1 MISYPGKVIEDTNT
15 YGKVFRIEFPD
26 FPELSGTQGDT
37 KGELIMMA
45 EDCLGGYIEYL
56 LGQGKDI
63 PESSKING
71 ENIIYI
77 QVPAEAA
84 IPLIFRKARK
94 EKNLTQS
101 EVASKMGVT
110 YRAVQNIERKKR
122 SPSIKTLTKIAKA
135 LGKKLVIELI

>member
-1 MISYPGKVIEDTNT
+1 MIKYSGIVHNDPDGLW
-15 YGKVFRIEFPD
+15 IEFPD

-37 KGELIMMA
+37 MEELIMMA

-56 LGQGKDI
+56 LEQGRDI
-63 PESSKING
+63 PEPSKIED

-77 QVPAEAA
+77 QVPVETA
-84 IPLIFRKARK
+84 IPLIYKKARK
-94 EKNLTQS
+94 EMGLTQG
-101 EVASKMGVT
+101 EVASRMGVT

-135 LGKKLVIELI
+135 LGKKLVVELI